1 MMKKKKSEN
10 YPPYPPRRVEKYASR
25 SSARVPEWQHAR
37 AAKRQSDRK
46 QEQSR
51 AKTADHRVGVAD
63 DRREPI
69 TRTTNGRKAASTVV
83 NGHHAIT
90 CRRAPESSGEQR
102 RAPHATNAQAHIQ
115 KRKNKQT
122 NTPTNKRQASE
133 RVERR
138 KARRRDL
145 PPGWP
150 SAESAEHRIRRAPQ
164 RAGAGTC

>member
-1 MMKKKKSEN
+1 
-10 YPPYPPRRVEKYASR
+10 V
-25 SSARVPEWQHAR
+25 V
-37 AAKRQSDRK
+37 D
-46 QEQSR
+46 
-51 AKTADHRVGVAD
+51 
-63 DRREPI
+63 
-69 TRTTNGRKAASTVV
+69 GR
-83 NGHHAIT
+83 HAIT